1 MSIDATIGLRYV
13 EVIAS
18 VGVVVSSLELLARPR
33 LVDDASLMSWPVF
46 RLRHPWF
53 ATGASGAAISRVL
66 GFPRILGIIALRLV
80 AALLLVAVPT
90 GGPVH
95 VLLLGLVALGTS
107 MLILRTTFGL
117 DGADQLVLITF
128 TTLALVAVYPDA
140 VAARLGLWFIALQA
154 CLAYFTAGIYK
165 VTSRTWWDGSALT
178 GVLGTLSY
186 GNRSL
191 ARWFDSH
198 RRTALWC
205 SRLFCASEAAFPLV
219 LLCPAS
225 WLPYFLAWGV
235 VFHASCAVIM
245 GLNDFVWAFVAT
257 YPAIAYVV
265 LR

>member
-1 MSIDATIGLRYV
+1 MSLDPATSLRFV
-13 EVIAS
+13 EVIGS
-18 VGVVVSSLELLARPR
+18 VGVVVSSLELLARPK

-53 ATGASGAAISRVL
+53 ATGTSGAAIGRVL
-66 GFPRILGIIALRLV
+66 DFPRILGVIGLRLI

-90 GGPVH
+90 TGPVH

-117 DGADQLVLITF
+117 DGADQLVLIAF
-128 TTLALVAVYPDA
+128 TTLALVSVHPSA
-140 VAARLGLWFIALQA
+140 VAVQLGLWFIALQS

-191 ARWFDSH
+191 AGWFQRH
-198 RRTALWC
+198 GRTALWC

-219 LLCPAS
+219 LLCPPG

-235 VFHASCAVIM
+235 VFHVSCAVIM